1 MASYRKTEK
10 GWRAEIYVNGERDSG
25 TFATKAQT
33 QTWAAPRET
42 ELRQQK
48 LTGVING
55 KTVRDA
61 FDRYKKEVSKSKCGH
76 RWEALRLNALGEADG
91 LF

>member
-1 MASYRKTEK
+1 MASYRKIEK
-10 GWRAEIYVNGERDSG
+10 GWRTEIYVNGERDSV
-25 TFATKAQT
+25 TFATKA

-61 FDRYKKEVSKSKCGH
+61 FDRYEKEVSKSKCGH
-76 RWEALRLNALGEADG
+76 RCEALRLNALGEVDG